1 MAKKIKKKLKTL
13 KRINSNKALEKKI
26 RYSINQFNE
35 NMLNSLNY
43 WLTSQFNKYFRGEV
57 KSLSNALKVE
67 FNELTKRWNNKAVI
81 FANRISKYINKQS
94 IKYVNSNLS
103 SQGFKVGSDSSITK
117 QILQANMDEHLA
129 LIKSIPQETIL
140 RYKSALYNNIGN
152 FNLEALNKQI
162 KVISKVSKKRAK
174 TIARDQVAKTI
185 ESYHMSRSKDL
196 GFEYYVWNT
205 ILDERTS
212 TGKGGHRILNNR
224 IYRYDNPTAII
235 DSYGNLGKPSQRVN
249 CRCTGTALIL
259 QPGEIVKKVKD
270 NINGDYYI
278 VLTN

>member
-162 KVISKVSKKRAK
+162 KVISKVSKKRAR